1 MAAQSCLLLV
11 ETSARS
17 SPAAFV
23 IAVPG
28 DGSAQTVI
36 ESIRNTLLENVSKPK
51 RFFKRYFLFQRPTV
65 SVATLRPI
73 TVNSLAALPTCRAL
87 VQNAAP
93 DQALTEAIDDPD
105 SMDWAFYNHMFAL
118 YEDVFVDIDHQGG
131 QIVLPRRALLVRDDM
146 SSTAKRVFRGLAS
159 IVGGLVLLAIK
170 LAENN

>member
-11 ETSARS
+11 ETSTRG
-17 SPAAFV
+17 SPTAFD
-23 IAVPG
+23 IAIPA

-36 ESIRNTLLENVSKPK
+36 KNIRDTLLENVSKPK
-51 RFFKRYFLFQRPTV
+51 RFFKRYLLFQRPTV

-87 VQNAAP
+87 VQNAAQ

-105 SMDWAFYNHMFAL
+105 SMDWTFYNNMFAL
-118 YEDVFVDIDHQGG
+118 YEDVFVDINHQGG
-131 QIVLPRRALLVRDDM
+131 RVILPRQALLVRDDM
-146 SSTAKRVFRGLAS
+146 SLTAKRVFGGLAS
-159 IVGGLVLLAIK
+159 IAGGLVVLAIK